1 MKNFIAFVLGAATG
15 AGIAWAIAK
24 NHYEQQYQEDKKS
37 IEEYYKSK
45 YMPVVKVENR
55 KNETPVEPNNDRDI
69 GEKNFIQSFSNII
82 DRNGYRP
89 YRHEIRGDS
98 SNVCSTKEEPY
109 VISPEEYGEINDYEL
124 LSWTCYA
131 NGVLTDDMDQPVV
144 DPEQFVGSDVL
155 SKFGQYSEDVVHIRN
170 DERRCDYEIVR
181 SLSTYEEML
190 ADEPYKAEVE

>member
-15 AGIAWAIAK
+15 AGIAWVIAK
-24 NHYEQQYQEDKKS
+24 NNYEQQYQEDKKS

-45 YMPVVKVENR
+45 YTPTVEAKNPR
-55 KNETPVEPNNDRDI
+55 NETPVEPNNDRDI

-82 DRNGYRP
+82 DRNGYRT
-89 YRHEIRGDS
+89 YGRETRGES

-190 ADEPYKAEVE
+190 ADEPYKAEV

>member
-24 NHYEQQYQEDKKS
+24 NRYEQRYQEDKES
-37 IEEYYKSK
+37 IEEYYKNK
-45 YMPVVKVENR
+45 YAPAIKPDPP
-55 KNETPVEPNNDRDI
+55 KNETPIKPNNDRDI
-69 GEKNFIQSFSNII
+69 GERDFVQSFSNIV
-82 DRNGYRP
+82 DRNGYRTYGREVREDP
-89 YRHEIRGDS
+89 PGIR
-98 SNVCSTKEEPY
+98 STKDEPY
-109 VISPEEYGEINDYEL
+109 VIPPEEYGEINDYEL

-190 ADEPYKAEVE
+190 ADEPYKAEV

>member
-15 AGIAWAIAK
+15 AVIAWAIAK
-24 NHYEQQYQEDKKS
+24 NSYEQQYQEDKKS

-45 YMPVVKVENR
+45 YAPMVKAKNPR
-55 KNETPVEPNNDRDI
+55 NETPVEPNNDRDI

-82 DRNGYRP
+82 DRNGYRA
-89 YRHEIRGDS
+89 YGHEIREDS
-98 SNVCSTKEEPY
+98 PGIHSTKDEPY
-109 VISPEEYGEINDYEL
+109 VIPPEEYGEINDYEL

-190 ADEPYKAEVE
+190 ADEPYKAEV